1 VSIKRHQAGKLF
13 SAAVEHG
20 GLVYVAGQVADD
32 LTQGARGQTEQVL
45 KKIDAILAAA
55 GTGKSKILSAN
66 VWVTD
71 IRNRDEMNA
80 AWTAWA
86 DPANLPAHA
95 GRDHGDLR
103 QVRAGYFRQKAG
115 VTTTNSVNSSRRPIS
130 MATVHTQV

>member
-1 VSIKRHQAGKLF
+1 MSIKRHKANPLF

-32 LTQGARGQTEQVL
+32 LTQGVKGQTEQVL
-45 KKIDAILAAA
+45 KKIDALLTAA

-86 DPANLPAHA
+86 DPANLPA
-95 GRDHGDLR
+95 R
-103 QVRAGYFRQKAG
+103 
-115 VTTTNSVNSSRRPIS
+115 
-130 MATVHTQV
+130 ATVEAKLADPRMLVEIMVTCAK

>member
-1 VSIKRHQAGKLF
+1 MSIKRHPSGKLF

-20 GLVYVAGQVADD
+20 GVVYVAGQVADD
-32 LTQGARGQTEQVL
+32 LTQGVRGQTEQVL
-45 KKIDAILAAA
+45 KKIDATLAAA

-86 DPANLPAHA
+86 DPANLPA
-95 GRDHGDLR
+95 R
-103 QVRAGYFRQKAG
+103 
-115 VTTTNSVNSSRRPIS
+115 
-130 MATVHTQV
+130 ATVEAKLADPRMLVEIMVICAK

>member
-1 VSIKRHQAGKLF
+1 MF
-13 SAAVEHG
+13 SAAVEHNG
-20 GLVYVAGQVADD
+20 VVYVAGQVADE
-32 LTQGARGQTEQVL
+32 LSQGVKGQTEQVL

-86 DPANLPAHA
+86 DPANLPA
-95 GRDHGDLR
+95 R
-103 QVRAGYFRQKAG
+103 
-115 VTTTNSVNSSRRPIS
+115 
-130 MATVHTQV
+130 ATVEAKLAEPRMLVEIMVTCAK

>member
-1 VSIKRHQAGKLF
+1 VTIKRHPAGKLF

-20 GLVYVAGQVADD
+20 GLVYVAGQVAED
-32 LTQGARGQTEQVL
+32 LTQGVRGQTEQVL

-55 GTGKSKILSAN
+55 GTGKAKILSAN

-86 DPANLPAHA
+86 DPANLPA
-95 GRDHGDLR
+95 R
-103 QVRAGYFRQKAG
+103 
-115 VTTTNSVNSSRRPIS
+115 
-130 MATVHTQV
+130 ATVEAKLADPRMLVEIMVTCAR